1 MRSLSSLWEDLFRN
15 VLSYVDKI
23 RQVSECLVDDLSIS
37 TFSHTNMSLICI
49 EPESLKIA
57 LLCFQKIDLEPKNQG
72 FILSSS
78 LKTGEEYALL
88 YLYSPY
94 L

>member
-1 MRSLSSLWEDLFRN
+1 
-15 VLSYVDKI
+15 
-23 RQVSECLVDDLSIS
+23 
-37 TFSHTNMSLICI
+37 MSLICI